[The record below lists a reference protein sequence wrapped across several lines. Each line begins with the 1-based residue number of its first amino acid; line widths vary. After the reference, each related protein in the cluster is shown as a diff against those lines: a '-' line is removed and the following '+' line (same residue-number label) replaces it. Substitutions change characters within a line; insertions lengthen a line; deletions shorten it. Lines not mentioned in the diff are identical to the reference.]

1 MRPMR
6 RRLIVTAD
14 DFGMSLEV
22 NEAVEEGH
30 RNGILT
36 CASLVTAGAAAE
48 DAIRRARRMPEL
60 GVGLH
65 LALYGAPSQAPAREV
80 AGLLDPSGRWL
91 GERPVATGARLSLS
105 RSLQTQVR
113 REVGAQFEAFARA
126 GLRLDHVD
134 GHWHCH
140 QHPYVLRT
148 LIELGTPRGLAA
160 VRIPYEPPLPS
171 WRAAGRRQ
179 LVRRTVDAMAHRP
192 LAANMRGRLRARGVA
207 FNDWFF
213 GKADGGAMT
222 ASHMQRLF
230 VHLPPGDSELGLHPA
245 TATWPSEHAPPAHW
259 RPAEELAALVDP
271 AVRAACT
278 REGIQLIRFGD
289 LSAC

>member
-1 MRPMR
+1 MR

-65 LALYGAPSQAPAREV
+65 LALYGAGSEARGREI
-80 AGLLDPSGRWL
+80 AGLLDPSGKWL

-105 RSLQTQVR
+105 SSLQTQVR
-113 REVGAQFEAFARA
+113 AEVGAQFEAFARS

-148 LIELGTPRGLAA
+148 LMEMGTPRGLAA
-160 VRIPYEPPLPS
+160 VRVPYEPPVPS

-179 LVRRTVDAMAHRP
+179 LVRRAVNAMAHRP
-192 LAANMRGRLRARGVA
+192 LAANMRRHLRARGVA
-207 FNDWFF
+207 YNDWFF
-213 GKADGGAMT
+213 GKVDEGAMT
-222 ASHMQRLF
+222 ASHMQQLF
-230 VHLPPGDSELGLHPA
+230 VHLPPGVSELGLHPA
-245 TATWPSEHAPPAHW
+245 TAAWPSEHAPPAHW
-259 RPAEELAALVDP
+259 RAADELAALVDP
-271 AVRAACT
+271 AVRAACL
-278 REGIQLIRFGD
+278 REGIQLIRFGA
-289 LSAC
+289 LPAC

>member
-1 MRPMR
+1 MR

-36 CASLVTAGAAAE
+36 CASLVTA
-48 DAIRRARRMPEL
+48 
-60 GVGLH
+60 
-65 LALYGAPSQAPAREV
+65 YGAPSQAPPREI
-80 AGLLDPSGRWL
+80 AGLLDPSGKWL

-105 RSLQTQVR
+105 SSLQTQVR
-113 REVGAQFEAFARA
+113 AEVGAQFEAFARS

-148 LIELGTPRGLAA
+148 LMEMGAPRGLAA

-179 LVRRTVDAMAHRP
+179 LVRRAVNAMAHRP
-192 LAANMRGRLRARGVA
+192 LAANMRRHLRARGVA

-213 GKADGGAMT
+213 GKVDEGAMT
-222 ASHMQRLF
+222 ASHMQQLF
-230 VHLPPGDSELGLHPA
+230 THLPPGVSELGLHPA

-259 RPAEELAALVDP
+259 RAAEELAALVDP
-271 AVRAACT
+271 AVRAACR
-278 REGIQLIRFGD
+278 REGIELIRFGD